1 MSNCGG
7 CDEITLPL
15 GQDGVDGKNAFT
27 RTTSQFT
34 QPIVG
39 TSVSINVST
48 LGQFS
53 NAWAS
58 PGQIIFIVDS
68 SGNGGY
74 YQVVSITGNDS
85 ITITNLGYASNTSDG
100 LPILSGASVA
110 PSGPI
115 GATGAA
121 GQNGGNGQNGS
132 QGPAGT
138 PGSKLLVSS
147 TGIAVGTN
155 NLPTVVWASYGLLGN
170 GLLVFPQDNDKIVID
185 ALFYNNAGS
194 NKGKVGF
201 FNVILSAQ
209 SLQSISSYFYTPSAP
224 LLVLNPGRSANLR
237 LELYRVNQTTL
248 RYTVTYT
255 DSTGLTSSWGL
266 NNTNLL
272 ADDLNNQISIL
283 IQAQYSSNATFGEYL
298 ECSQASI
305 TSYKQ

>member
-34 QPIVG
+34 QPVPG
-39 TSVSINVST
+39 SSVSINVST

-100 LPILSGASVA
+100 LPILSGASVS

-121 GQNGGNGQNGS
+121 GQNGQNGNPGS

-138 PGSKLLVSS
+138 SGSGLLVSS
-147 TGIAVGTN
+147 QGGVVTN
-155 NLPTVVWASYGLLGN
+155 NLWTSVWGAFSLGN

-185 ALFYNNAGS
+185 ALFNNNIGS
-194 NKGKVGF
+194 AKGLMSYFYVVLIGA
-201 FNVILSAQ
+201 NT
-209 SLQSISSYFYTPSAP
+209 SIVSSYFYNPSNTN
-224 LLVLNPGRSANLR
+224 LVLSPGRSSNVR
-237 LELYRVNQTTL
+237 IEVYRITQFVI

-255 DSTGLTSSWGL
+255 DSMGQTSSWGTPGGTGL
-266 NNTNLL
+266 TE
-272 ADDLNNQISIL
+272 DLDNPISIQIFGTL
-283 IQAQYSSNATFGEYL
+283 PLNASSGEYA
-298 ECSQASI
+298 ECVQASV